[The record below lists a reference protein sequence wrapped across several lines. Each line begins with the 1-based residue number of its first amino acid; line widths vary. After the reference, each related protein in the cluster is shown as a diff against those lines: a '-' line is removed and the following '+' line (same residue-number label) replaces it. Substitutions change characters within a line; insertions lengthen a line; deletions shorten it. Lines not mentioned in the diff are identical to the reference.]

1 MFLRSVLLSILAL
14 SMLSFAKTEVS
25 VDLEKLG
32 PQSRDAVLNVVASS
46 QDTNIIQK
54 VMSNPGQ
61 LTSFAKEL
69 GGAVAEVCKAL
80 NVGVNDFVKT
90 PVGILTTG
98 IILYKVVG
106 RDIIHYTIG
115 SLFFLITLTLWLF
128 SWQRSHTCERIVTK
142 IDQIGN
148 KVRVID
154 VKYVPRHTFHDSDAR
169 SISAGLH
176 VTMLCVIII
185 ITCIILFA

>member
-1 MFLRSVLLSILAL
+1 MFLRSFMLLVLAL

-32 PQSRDAVLNVVASS
+32 PEARDAVLNTVKAS

-54 VMSNPGQ
+54 VIANPGQ

-98 IILYKVVG
+98 IIIYKVVG

-115 SLFFLITLTLWLF
+115 TVFFLIALTIWLL
-128 SWQRSHTCERIVTK
+128 SWRRSHTCERIVTK
-142 IDQIGN
+142 IEKVGN
-148 KVRVID
+148 KDRVTD
-154 VKYVPRHTFHDSDAR
+154 VKYVPRHTFQNHDTRDV
-169 SISAGLH
+169 SAGLH

-185 ITCIILFA
+185 ITCLIFFA